1 MKPKTETGWS
11 EAEMRK
17 EIGDL
22 RNRVYELNKML
33 WEIQQKIQ
41 DYFVRQR

>member
-1 MKPKTETGWS
+1 MPKTGWS
-11 EAEMRK
+11 EDDMRK